1 MLDRVVHVHCKDA
14 RRDVL
19 ERARSTDGSFM
30 QAVLDGVFTVPGDG
44 FIDFPAILKI
54 LREAG
59 YAGWLVCE
67 AEQDPAKANPLD
79 LCPDGLCQPRANGPS
94 GRVHGEAMTMP
105 MKRLDVGV
113 LGGGLIVQVEHL
125 PNLLNLPEHFRVV
138 GVAEPSAKV
147 RGHLERRWGVATFA
161 APEELLDRKLDAILI
176 ATPDSYH
183 ADLAVAALDRGLHV
197 FSEKPLCYEVEDATR
212 VAAARDRAGRVVQV
226 GYMKRFDPSW
236 RLLAE
241 MIGGLGE
248 RLRLISVEVN
258 DPDSWPYTAHRDYL
272 AGDDVPAGLI
282 EESGRRRDAQIAR
295 ALGGTPG
302 AAQIK
307 GFAGSLQRKH
317 GA

>member
-1 MLDRVVHVHCKDA
+1 M
-14 RRDVL
+14 
-19 ERARSTDGSFM
+19 
-30 QAVLDGVFTVPGDG
+30 
-44 FIDFPAILKI
+44 
-54 LREAG
+54 
-59 YAGWLVCE
+59 
-67 AEQDPAKANPLD
+67 
-79 LCPDGLCQPRANGPS
+79 
-94 GRVHGEAMTMP
+94 
-105 MKRLDVGV
+105 

-125 PNLLNLPEHFRVV
+125 PNLLDLPEHFRVV

-147 RGHLERRWGVATFA
+147 RAHLERRWGVATFA
-161 APEELLDRKLDAILI
+161 TPEELLDRKLDAVLI

-241 MIGGLGE
+241 LVGGLGE

-258 DPDSWPYTAHRDYL
+258 DPDSWPYVAHRDYL

-282 EESGRRRDAQIAR
+282 EESGRRRAAQVAR
-295 ALGGTPG
+295 ALGGSPSAGGNQRASPVPTARAWSTTSISCTGCSTPWTSRQARLREPPSSPASAGAEGSVRLTPG
-302 AAQIK
+302 DGLCRVFHLAVPKLADYVERVSRSTSTI
-307 GFAGSLQRKH
+307 ASTS
-317 GA
+317 